1 MNRSPLRMLSSAFGL
16 ALACAALAATSAQAQ
31 SFPQRPVTMLV
42 GFPPGTAPDTLAR
55 LVAEPLGKA
64 LGQPVV
70 IDNRPG
76 AGGQI
81 AAAALAR
88 ATRDGYQI
96 MLGDLG
102 AVGIAPFAFKSVSY
116 DSGRDF
122 VPISEV
128 ARTEFV
134 WVVPSQRSHR
144 TLGEFVSAS
153 KGASNRVLIATFG
166 VGSPAHLGAE
176 LLAFQSGFVVEPV
189 HFRTPAEGLAA
200 FAGGQVEGSFF
211 SVPFAASQLPA
222 GRIRALVQTGS
233 TRSRLLPP
241 DTPTAAEA
249 GLPDLRI
256 AAWMMLLAPS
266 GTPADVVD
274 RLGRAVAE
282 ALKDQALVRKIEDVG
297 FNVVGSSPAEAGLR
311 MKSELT
317 RWSQVVERSGVKIS
331 N

>member
-1 MNRSPLRMLSSAFGL
+1 MMYSLSRVLSAALRLT
-16 ALACAALAATSAQAQ
+16 LACAALAATAAQAQ
-31 SFPQRPVTMLV
+31 GFPQRPVTMLV

-55 LVAEPLGKA
+55 LIAEPLGKA
-64 LGQPVV
+64 LGQTVV

-88 ATRDGYQI
+88 GSRDGYQI

-102 AVGIAPFAFKSVSY
+102 AVGIAPFAFKSVNY

-122 VPISEV
+122 VAISEV

-134 WVVPSQRSHR
+134 WVIPSQRPHR
-144 TLGEFVSAS
+144 TLGEFLAAS
-153 KGASNRVLIATFG
+153 KAASNRVLVATFG
-166 VGSPAHLGAE
+166 VGSPGHLGAE
-176 LLAFQSGFVVEPV
+176 LLAFQSSFAVEPV
-189 HFRTPAEGLAA
+189 HFRTPAEGLTA

-211 SVPFAASQLPA
+211 SVPFAAAQLSA

-233 TRSRLLPP
+233 ARSRLLPA
-241 DTPTAAEA
+241 DIPTAAEA

-256 AAWMMLLAPS
+256 SAWMMLLAPQ
-266 GTPADVVD
+266 GTPADVMD
-274 RLGRAVAE
+274 RLGRAVAD
-282 ALKDQALVRKIEDVG
+282 ALKDPALVRRIEDVG
-297 FNVVGSSPAEAGLR
+297 FDVVGSSPADAAVRLR
-311 MKSELT
+311 SELA